1 MNRFIL
7 SACAVLS
14 GLALA
19 NAAEAAPY
27 RHPHGKLTPVE
38 HAVLARSQHQLDAI
52 KVRAWADGHVTPWER
67 AKIRVAEQRH
77 KALVYRLRHN

>member
-1 MNRFIL
+1 MNRFIF
-7 SACAVLS
+7 STCALLL

-19 NAAEAAPY
+19 QAAEAAPY
-27 RHPHGKLTPVE
+27 RHGYAKLKPAERAT
-38 HAVLARSQHQLDAI
+38 LARSQHRLDVI
-52 KVRAWADGHVTPWER
+52 KFRAWADGHVTLWER